1 MKILV
6 WGINYAPEVT
16 GIAPYNQGLCE
27 FLVEK
32 GHEVHMLTTFPY
44 YPEWKKRPGDDEI
57 LYQTEIQ
64 KGVQV
69 HRCWHYVP
77 PQPSPF
83 QRIVHEASFVC
94 NAFIRGLFIDKIDR
108 IVLISPPL
116 PLGIAG
122 WILSLWRGVPFVYH
136 IQDLQPDA
144 GIHMGLIQSPLL
156 QRFLYACERLIYSKA
171 AKITVISYAMK
182 SMIEA
187 KGHPKEKIELFPNW
201 YHRLVPASK
210 EGSRSESE
218 VSSEEAFSFK
228 KSLSIPSTPLL
239 LVYSGNFGKKQGL
252 EILVETASRVSPER
266 AHWIFCGDGAAKAE
280 LVQRVQE
287 LKLNHVHFLP
297 LQEISKYRRLL
308 EESDLCLVSQIGGT
322 GKFFFPSKL
331 LSILS
336 HGKPVL
342 TVADEDSEL
351 AHAMTHGFG
360 INHPTHDPDQIAA
373 SIEKLFHDR
382 SQLQTMGEKGRA
394 YVAQFDKTKI
404 LSEFEELLQK
414 IES

>member
-27 FLVEK
+27 YLVEK

-44 YPEWKKRPGDDEI
+44 YPEWKKRPEDEEI
-57 LYQTEIQ
+57 LYQSEVQ
-64 KGVQV
+64 KGVHV

-77 PQPSPF
+77 PQPTPL
-83 QRIVHEASFVC
+83 QRILHEASFVC
-94 NAFIRGLFIDKIDR
+94 NAFIRGLFIDRIDR

-144 GIHMGLIQSPLL
+144 GIHMGLIPSPML
-156 QRFLYACERLIYSKA
+156 QRFLYACERVIYTKASKV
-171 AKITVISYAMK
+171 TVISRAMK
-182 SMIEA
+182 AMIEA
-187 KGHPKEKIELFPNW
+187 KGHPGEKVELFPNW
-201 YHRLVPASK
+201 YHPLEVEAN
-210 EGSRSESE
+210 RSESFRQKYRI
-218 VSSEEAFSFK
+218 SSEA
-228 KSLSIPSTPLL
+228 LL

-252 EILVETASRVSPER
+252 EIFVEAAGTVAPEK
-266 AHWIFCGDGAAKAE
+266 AHWIFCGDGAAKGE
-280 LVQRVQE
+280 LVNRAEE
-287 LKLNHVHFLP
+287 LKLKHVHFLP
-297 LQEISKYRRLL
+297 LQEMALYHRLL
-308 EESDLCLVSQIGGT
+308 EEADLCLVSQIGGT

-342 TVADEDSEL
+342 TVADDDSGL
-351 AHAMTHGFG
+351 AHAVLHGFG
-360 INHPTHDPDQIAA
+360 VNHPTHDPVKISQTI
-373 SIEKLFHDR
+373 DR
-382 SQLQTMGEKGRA
+382 LHQDREQLQGMGAKGRE
-394 YVAQFDKTKI
+394 YVAQFDKAKI
-404 LSEFEELLQK
+404 LHDFEKLLM
-414 IES
+414 EVGV